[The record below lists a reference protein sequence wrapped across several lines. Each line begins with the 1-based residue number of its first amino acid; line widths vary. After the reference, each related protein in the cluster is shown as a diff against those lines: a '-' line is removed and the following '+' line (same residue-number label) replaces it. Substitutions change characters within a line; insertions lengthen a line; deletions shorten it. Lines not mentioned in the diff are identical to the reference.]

1 MASSLNERN
10 PTPGDAWYRAQAVK
24 QYYDEGFFE
33 IDENA
38 PVSQADGNPD
48 RGAYVQAWVWI
59 PDPFANDLEEY
70 EEPNDRMDRSVFD
83 NSNRNA

>member
-1 MASSLNERN
+1 MASSLNRGN
-10 PTPGDAWYRAQAVK
+10 PTLGDDWYRAQAVK

-48 RGAYVQAWVWI
+48 RAAYAQAWVWI
-59 PDPFANDLEEY
+59 PDPITNDLEEH
-70 EEPNDRMDRSVFD
+70 EDLSELRGRGTASSSV
-83 NSNRNA
+83 

>member
-1 MASSLNERN
+1 MASLLDERIA
-10 PTPGDAWYRAQAVK
+10 TMGDAWYRAQAVK

-59 PDPFANDLEEY
+59 PDSVSDASEGHEES
-70 EEPNDRMDRSVFD
+70 NDREGDGIPSED
-83 NSNRNA
+83 E

>member
-1 MASSLNERN
+1 MESPFDERN
-10 PTPGDAWYRAQAVK
+10 PTMGDAWYRAQAVK

-59 PDPFANDLEEY
+59 PDLASDASEED
-70 EEPNDRMDRSVFD
+70 EESNDREGGGIPSEGE
-83 NSNRNA
+83 